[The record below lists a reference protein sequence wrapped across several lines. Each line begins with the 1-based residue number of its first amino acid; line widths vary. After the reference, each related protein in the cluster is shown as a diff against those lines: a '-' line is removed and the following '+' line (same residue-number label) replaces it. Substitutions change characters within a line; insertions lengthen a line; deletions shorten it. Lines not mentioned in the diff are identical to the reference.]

1 MPKIKA
7 KKILSVSALNSD
19 VRSPASRSLA
29 AQELV
34 EKKRR
39 DWHEEDT
46 VLIGRAIGGDQGA
59 FRKLRSK
66 YYEQVRLLVSR
77 LVRGSDE
84 VDDLTQ
90 EAFIKAFTSLQNFN
104 NEFAFSTW
112 LCKIASNNAIDYLRK
127 RKLQTFS
134 IHTPIESDESDYTF
148 EIADADPIAD
158 QSLIAEQRKLLLEK
172 AMQALP
178 PKYRQVILMRH
189 VDEKEY
195 TEIAKTLRLPL
206 GTVKAHI
213 FRARE
218 LLYKQLK
225 DKMRHY

>member
-1 MPKIKA
+1 MA
-7 KKILSVSALNSD
+7 
-19 VRSPASRSLA
+19 
-29 AQELV
+29 
-34 EKKRR
+34 
-39 DWHEEDT
+39 EEDIG
-46 VLIGRAIGGDQGA
+46 LIERALGGDQGA

-66 YYEQVRLLVSR
+66 YYEQVHLLVSR

-134 IHTPIESDESDYTF
+134 IHTPIESDENDYMF
-148 EIADADPIAD
+148 EIADAGPIAD
-158 QSLIAEQRKLLLEK
+158 QSMIAEQRKLLLNE
-172 AMQALP
+172 AMEALP

-195 TEIAKTLRLPL
+195 IEIAKTLRLPL